1 MALSEV
7 YTNKEGHT
15 DSEEDVRLLAE
26 IGKKI
31 IAELDVE
38 RVIEVV
44 FENLSLLMD
53 VAVFDIGI
61 YNKKLNQLEF
71 FGGIEEGE
79 KLPFHTYSTI
89 TDTHRLAVHCFLNQ
103 QEIHIN
109 DFYKEYNIFIPDAP
123 IPQPIL
129 GKNSNSIIYMPLVC
143 KNETI
148 GIITVQSFQFNA
160 YTSRHIGLLRNLAV
174 YIAIAMENAS
184 NYEAIEQQKELIE
197 MQNRVLNEQK
207 DAIEQAY
214 HNIQLLGQMGQ
225 NITASLD
232 SQTIVER
239 IHANLN
245 SLMDAT
251 IFWIGI
257 YDASRSCLKFVG
269 GKERDE
275 VLPYFELPITEID
288 RLAVHCFI
296 NKREIHINDHENEYH
311 KYVRVYKPP
320 IMGDMP
326 QSIIYLPLLV
336 KDKAIG
342 VITVQS
348 FQKNAYTTNHVN
360 LLRNLAVYAAIAL
373 ENATA
378 YNEIESQKEL
388 IEQAYQNIQL
398 LGKLGQQITSSLD
411 IETVTEYIHE
421 SLNTLM
427 DASVFW
433 IGTYNQQK
441 HVLEFIGGKER
452 GHTLPYFELD
462 MSDENRLAAYCFNN
476 KAEVWLNDYPNE
488 YHQYIKQ
495 FTGAI
500 LGDIPLSII
509 YMPLMAKDECIGAIT
524 VQSFQKN
531 AYSQNHVHLL
541 RSLAA
546 YISIAVENASLY
558 QDMEN
563 KVKERT
569 IEVVKQKEELEEIN
583 AQIEKAYQNV
593 KLLGEIGLQIT
604 TELSTDKIIEK
615 VYENVNSLMD
625 AAAFAI
631 GIISE
636 SRARIE
642 FRGAMERGKKL
653 PNFYHSMNDDKRFS
667 VWAIK
672 NRREVLIN
680 DYSKEYNKY
689 VKEIKPPEA
698 GEDPESI
705 IYLPLISK
713 DVVIGVITVQSFRK
727 NAYDEYSLNILRSL
741 AVFAANAIENA
752 EAYRKIEAQNEDIRR
767 TNDKMTAS
775 INYARRIQQAML
787 PDRTAIQAVLPDSFI
802 LFRPR
807 DIVSGDF
814 YWFLEKDGK
823 IFIAAVDCTGHGVP
837 GAFMSMI
844 GNDFLNEIV
853 SLLDIEA
860 PDLILNELHKHVR
873 KALKQAET
881 DNRDGMDVA
890 LCVID
895 PQRRVL
901 EYAGAKNPLIYIR
914 HEQPQIVHH
923 IKGDKVPIG
932 GMQKED
938 DRCFTKH
945 VIPIESTTSFYI
957 FTDGLQDQFG
967 GNQGMKYT
975 INRIKKFFAEHC
987 QLPMEQQRR
996 ELRSEMMDWMQNE
1009 RQIDDILVIGF
1020 KID

>member
-1 MALSEV
+1 MALREV
-7 YTNKEGHT
+7 YANKEGNT
-15 DSEEDVRLLAE
+15 DSQEDVRLLAE
-26 IGKKI
+26 VGKKI

-38 RVIEVV
+38 RVIEVI
-44 FENLSLLMD
+44 FENLSMLMD

-61 YNKKLNQLEF
+61 YNEKLYQLEF
-71 FGGIEEGE
+71 PGGIEEGE

-89 TDTHRLAVHCFLNQ
+89 TDKHRLAVHCFLNQ
-103 QEIHIN
+103 QEIYIN
-109 DFYKEYNIFIPDAP
+109 DFHKEYNNYIPDAP
-123 IPQPIL
+123 VPQPIL
-129 GKNSNSIIYMPLVC
+129 GKNSNSIIYLPLVF
-143 KNETI
+143 KNQTI
-148 GIITVQSFQFNA
+148 GTITVQSFQLNA
-160 YTSRHIGLLRNLAV
+160 YTPYHVGLLRNLAV

-184 NYEAIEQQKELIE
+184 NYKEIEKQKKLIE
-197 MQNRVLNEQK
+197 MQNYALNEQK
-207 DAIEQAY
+207 SA
-214 HNIQLLGQMGQ
+214 
-225 NITASLD
+225 
-232 SQTIVER
+232 
-239 IHANLN
+239 
-245 SLMDAT
+245 
-251 IFWIGI
+251 
-257 YDASRSCLKFVG
+257 
-269 GKERDE
+269 
-275 VLPYFELPITEID
+275 
-288 RLAVHCFI
+288 
-296 NKREIHINDHENEYH
+296 
-311 KYVRVYKPP
+311 
-320 IMGDMP
+320 
-326 QSIIYLPLLV
+326 
-336 KDKAIG
+336 
-342 VITVQS
+342 
-348 FQKNAYTTNHVN
+348 
-360 LLRNLAVYAAIAL
+360 
-373 ENATA
+373 
-378 YNEIESQKEL
+378 

-398 LGKLGQQITSSLD
+398 LGQLGRQITSSLD
-411 IETVTEYIHE
+411 IETVTERIHQ

-433 IGTYNQQK
+433 IGTYNPQK
-441 HVLEFIGGKER
+441 YVLEFIGGKER

-476 KAEVWLNDYPNE
+476 KAEVWLNDYPND
-488 YHQYIKQ
+488 YHKYIKQ

-509 YMPLMAKDECIGAIT
+509 YMPLMAKDECIGVVT

-558 QDMEN
+558 QEMEK
-563 KVKERT
+563 KVEERT
-569 IEVVKQKEELEEIN
+569 MEVVKQKEKLEEIN
-583 AQIEKAYQNV
+583 AQMEKAYQNV

-631 GIISE
+631 GILGE

-642 FRGAMERGKKL
+642 FRGAVERGNKL
-653 PNFYHSMNDDKRFS
+653 PTFYHSMSDDKRFS

-672 NRREVLIN
+672 NRKEVLIN

-689 VKEIKPPEA
+689 VKEVKPPEA

-787 PDRTAIQAVLPDSFI
+787 PDRAATQAVLPDSFI

-853 SLLDIEA
+853 SLLDVES
-860 PDLILNELHKHVR
+860 PNQILNELHKHVR
-873 KALKQAET
+873 RALKQAET

-895 PQRRVL
+895 PKRRVL
-901 EYAGAKNPLIYIR
+901 EFAGAKNPLIYIC
-914 HEQPQIVHH
+914 HDQPQVIHH

-932 GMQKED
+932 GMQKEG

-945 VIPIESTTSFYI
+945 MIPIESTTSFYI
-957 FTDGLQDQFG
+957 FSDGLQDQFG
-967 GNQGMKYT
+967 GAQGMKYS
-975 INRIKKFFAEHC
+975 ISRLKQFFANHY

-996 ELRSEMMDWMQNE
+996 KLHSEMMDWMQHE

>member
-1 MALSEV
+1 MMLSEV
-7 YTNKEGHT
+7 YANREGNT
-15 DSEEDVRLLAE
+15 DSREDVRLLAE
-26 IGKKI
+26 VGKKI
-31 IAELDVE
+31 IAELDIE
-38 RVIEVV
+38 RVIEVI

-53 VAVFDIGI
+53 VAVFDIGL
-61 YNKKLNQLEF
+61 YNERTQCLEF
-71 FGGIEEGE
+71 PGGIEEGE
-79 KLPFHTYSTI
+79 RLPFHTYSI
-89 TDTHRLAVHCFLNQ
+89 QTDRHRLAVHCFLNQ
-103 QEIHIN
+103 QEIYIN
-109 DFYKEYNIFIPDAP
+109 DFHKQYNQYIPDAP
-123 IPQPIL
+123 VPQPIL
-129 GKNSNSIIYMPLVC
+129 GKKSNSIIYLPLVS
-143 KNETI
+143 KNEVI
-148 GIITVQSFQFNA
+148 GTITVQSFRLNA
-160 YTSRHIGLLRNLAV
+160 YTPYHMGLLRNLAV
-174 YIAIAMENAS
+174 YIAIALENAS
-184 NYEAIEQQKELIE
+184 NYEEIEQQKELIE
-197 MQNRVLNEQK
+197 KQNLILSEQK
-207 DAIEQAY
+207 NAIEQAY
-214 HNIQLLGQMGQ
+214 QNIQLLGEMGQ
-225 NITASLD
+225 NITSSLD
-232 SQTIVER
+232 SETIVER

-245 SLMDAT
+245 HLMDAT

-257 YDASRSCLKFVG
+257 YDENRSCLKFVG

-275 VLPYFELPITEID
+275 VLPYFELPLTEID

-296 NKREIHINDHENEYH
+296 NKAEIHINDHENEYH

-320 IMGDMP
+320 IMGEMP

-336 KDKAIG
+336 KEKAIG
-342 VITVQS
+342 VITVQA

-360 LLRNLAVYAAIAL
+360 ILRNLGVYAAIAL

-378 YNEIESQKEL
+378 YKEIESQKEL

-398 LGKLGQQITSSLD
+398 LGQLGQQITSSLD
-411 IETVTEYIHE
+411 IETVTERIHE

-433 IGTYNQQK
+433 IGIYNPQK
-441 HVLEFIGGKER
+441 HVLEFVGGKER
-452 GHTLPYFELD
+452 GQTLPYFELD
-462 MSDENRLAAYCFNN
+462 MADENRLAAYCFNN
-476 KAEVWLNDYPNE
+476 KSEVWLNDYPND
-488 YHQYIKQ
+488 YHRYIKT
-495 FTGAI
+495 FSGAI

-509 YMPLMAKDECIGAIT
+509 YMPLMAKEECIGAVT

-531 AYSQNHVHLL
+531 AYTQNHVYLL

-546 YISIAVENASLY
+546 YISIAVENARLY
-558 QDMEN
+558 REMED

-569 IEVVKQKEELEEIN
+569 AEVVRQKEELEESN

-615 VYENVNSLMD
+615 VYERVNSLMD

-631 GIISE
+631 GILTE

-642 FRGAMERGKKL
+642 FRGAMEKGQKL

-672 NRREVLIN
+672 NRKEVLIN

-698 GEDPESI
+698 GDDPESI

-713 DVVIGVITVQSFRK
+713 DIVIGVITVQSFRK
-727 NAYDEYSLNILRSL
+727 NAYDEYCLNILRSL

-787 PDRTAIQAVLPDSFI
+787 PDRVAIQKELKDSFI

-814 YWFLEKDGK
+814 YWFLKKEGK

-853 SLLDIEA
+853 SLLNVES
-860 PDLILNELHKHVR
+860 PELILDTLHSHVR
-873 KALKQAET
+873 RALKQAAT
-881 DNRDGMDVA
+881 DNRDGMDIA

-895 PQRRVL
+895 QQRQVL

-914 HEQPQIVHH
+914 HDQPEVVHH

-932 GMQKED
+932 GMQKEKN
-938 DRCFTKH
+938 RRFTKH
-945 VIPIESTTSFYI
+945 TIPLKVPTSFYI
-957 FTDGLQDQFG
+957 FTDGMQDQFG
-967 GNQGMKYT
+967 GAQGSKYS
-975 INRIKKFFAEHC
+975 ISRLKRFFADNC
-987 QLPMEQQRR
+987 QLSMEHQRR
-996 ELRSEMMDWMQNE
+996 ELRSELMEWMQNE

-1020 KID
+1020 RLG

>member
-214 HNIQLLGQMGQ
+214 QNIQLLGQMGQ

-631 GIISE
+631 GIMSE

-914 HEQPQIVHH
+914 HDQPQIVHH